1 MKRIKRIILSASILF
16 VFGFMACNSQNKPNS
31 ETEKQDLP
39 VEKNISDMNS
49 FISLFEIPATDI
61 LRAVNFYQAI
71 LDISIERVEIP
82 GMEMGIFPYEGQ
94 IVTGVIMKGEG
105 SKPSADG
112 ITIYLNGGDNLQTIL
127 DKVEKNG
134 GKVIVPKTSHAD
146 ENGFFALFLDT
157 EGNKLGL
164 NSPN

>member
-1 MKRIKRIILSASILF
+1 MNRIVLSTTVILAFNL
-16 VFGFMACNSQNKPNS
+16 MACNNQNKSNPEIQKVDSSQEQKTN
-31 ETEKQDLP
+31 
-39 VEKNISDMNS
+39 DMKS

-61 LRAVNFYQAI
+61 SRAVNFYQTI
-71 LDISIERVEIP
+71 LGINIEKMEMP

-94 IVTGVIMKGEG
+94 MVTGVIMKGEG
-105 SKPSADG
+105 YEPSANG
-112 ITIYLNGGDNLQTIL
+112 VAIYLNGGDNLQHIL

-134 GKVIVPKTSHAD
+134 GKVIVPKTAHAD
-146 ENGFFALFLDT
+146 ESGFFALFLDT

>member
-1 MKRIKRIILSASILF
+1 
-16 VFGFMACNSQNKPNS
+16 MACSGQNKSNS

-39 VEKNISDMNS
+39 VKKNTNDMNS

-61 LRAVNFYQAI
+61 TRAIDFYQAI
-71 LDISIERVEIP
+71 LGINIDKMEMP
-82 GMEMGIFPYEGQ
+82 GMEMGIFPYEEQ

-105 SKPSADG
+105 YNPSADG

-127 DKVEKNG
+127 DKVEENG
-134 GKVIVPKTSHAD
+134 GKIIVPKTAHAD
-146 ENGFFALFLDT
+146 ESGFFALFLDT